1 MKYGAGGAER
11 GPLEV
16 EDDEME
22 EEEEEEAPAA
32 LARPL
37 HEDLRR

>member
-1 MKYGAGGAER
+1 MKYSAAGAER

-16 EDDEME
+16 EDDGVGN
-22 EEEEEEAPAA
+22 PAA

-37 HEDLRR
+37 HEDLRC